1 MKEYKLNLD
10 DIEEVESTPRRRR
23 HNHQFNNNRND
34 NHKSITVPYEQEHS
48 HHHHHHYNNDYSE
61 LNKRGNIN
69 FDENQNYS
77 HQHRR
82 RPRPPHW
89 SEFGCKQILLMIIFG
104 ISILVLCLA
113 FFINLILTIKQV
125 ITPRFF
131 LPSII
136 LIFMSFMFAG
146 GIMGT
151 YIEPPNMKHRPRL
164 KELLMMRT
172 IIPIIML
179 IVSLI
184 FLMIGAENIKL
195 MKKNISKAENLC
207 KENKGLSMEEI
218 YIKTN
223 ETLNELLTQKDNI
236 LYSYKNNLICFPNA
250 KCVKIN
256 PNENKYLC
264 NSQDF
269 DTNELSNIKCEAMK
283 IDDKINQFLNN
294 LKNQKDA
301 YLFLDNCIDIN
312 KNFLK
317 SNDNNLF
324 GCESEYNLENIKFT
338 KNLTQSTDVKIGGYL
353 NDKVKKGN
361 EEIKKNKEI
370 VIKYEKSKYDYDLEC
385 LKKYDYTL
393 SYLLINIYL
402 FIFYFLCFFWIIF
415 GIYSMH
421 YIINL
426 GIEGKMDIIL
436 NDGNN
441 ENKNMNNNNISNK
454 IEVDGED
461 NQLIVN
467 K

>member
-125 ITPRFF
+125 INPRFF

-256 PNENKYLC
+256 HNDNKYLC

-324 GCESEYNLENIKFT
+324 RCESEYNLENIKFT

>member
-1 MKEYKLNLD
+1 
-10 DIEEVESTPRRRR
+10 
-23 HNHQFNNNRND
+23 
-34 NHKSITVPYEQEHS
+34 
-48 HHHHHHYNNDYSE
+48 
-61 LNKRGNIN
+61 
-69 FDENQNYS
+69 
-77 HQHRR
+77 
-82 RPRPPHW
+82 
-89 SEFGCKQILLMIIFG
+89 
-104 ISILVLCLA
+104 
-113 FFINLILTIKQV
+113 
-125 ITPRFF
+125 
-131 LPSII
+131 
-136 LIFMSFMFAG
+136 
-146 GIMGT
+146 
-151 YIEPPNMKHRPRL
+151 
-164 KELLMMRT
+164 
-172 IIPIIML
+172 ML

-250 KCVKIN
+250 KCVKMN
-256 PNENKYLC
+256 PKENKYLC

-283 IDDKINQFLNN
+283 MDDKINQFLNN

-324 GCESEYNLENIKFT
+324 RCESEYNLENIKFT

-415 GIYSMH
+415 GVYSMH